1 MLNHI
6 KSFVDGPWVCIG
18 DFNAILCSIEKL
30 SLRSANSQ
38 LMEDFH
44 HALEQFELIDLGYK
58 GNTYT
63 WNNRQRLDRAIGNE
77 LWKAKFP
84 SCIVTHLPTH
94 ANTRQRFD
102 FLSLGSEGLDIGRNE
117 MRGPHNQCFK
127 VSLAFTF
134 VEVDARRFKGNL
146 LNFG

>member
-1 MLNHI
+1 MDNHILAKIVEDDGSTQFLTGFYGWPKVSQKTKSWALLNHI

-63 WNNRQRLDRAIGNE
+63 
-77 LWKAKFP
+77 
-84 SCIVTHLPTH
+84 
-94 ANTRQRFD
+94 
-102 FLSLGSEGLDIGRNE
+102 
-117 MRGPHNQCFK
+117 
-127 VSLAFTF
+127 
-134 VEVDARRFKGNL
+134 
-146 LNFG
+146 